1 MHNEQLFDHKGLQVY
16 SLLLLLHLHNN
27 HTHKSELCTALK
39 ITSPTLSQLTEQINA
54 FDPQLLTVTRHEV
67 ILNLPYNGQAVN
79 ALNAQIL
86 ASSLRFQ
93 LLDLYFKHSH
103 LTREETAR
111 ILNIS
116 LTSTNKLI
124 GECNALL
131 SEFKL
136 ELKQNMLRGSGI
148 QFFYFYF
155 NFYWNNHAK
164 GSALKNVVISDH
176 GFKEY
181 AQQKLGSQLN
191 IIQNDQV
198 SLWLSLLSSK
208 HELIQNYFSQEE
220 TKPFFF
226 EIKKTPLYQ
235 ALVKYFKQN
244 WIFLDKELVEYYSY
258 LTFIFLNTYNIISY
272 PVTEINSLFEHSK
285 CQQLLEQVTTILT
298 NSYNFNT
305 DFNSLRSSL
314 YFTINKLLLLEGYYY
329 SNNSLNL
336 EAKKEVSQ
344 PFEEKVI
351 AEILNIPLS
360 KQFSLEPH
368 KLQAIQDNLK
378 MIIYPHKNMKRNCIS
393 IGVVSQLTIA
403 TRYAYI
409 TEIQNILS
417 KGHNISVNDYRE
429 EANYDLVIADFNL
442 QDLTN
447 FKAPVLFLD
456 DLEIQSNIDL
466 LEKEVSRIESDMYQP
481 LLLQ

>member
-1 MHNEQLFDHKGLQVY
+1 MYNEQLFDHKGLQIY

-93 LLDLYFKHSH
+93 LLDLYFKYSH

-191 IIQNDQV
+191 IIQNDQI

-208 HELIQNYFSQEE
+208 HELIQSYFSQEE
-220 TKPFFF
+220 TKPLFF
-226 EIKKTPLYQ
+226 EIKETPLYE
-235 ALVKYFKQN
+235 ALLKYFKQN

-272 PVTEINSLFEHSK
+272 PVTEINSLFKHSK

-351 AEILNIPLS
+351 AEIL
-360 KQFSLEPH
+360 
-368 KLQAIQDNLK
+368 K
-378 MIIYPHKNMKRNCIS
+378 MMIYPHKNMKRNCIS

-409 TEIQNILS
+409 TKIQNILS

-429 EANYDLVIADFNL
+429 EADYDLVIADFNL
-442 QDLTN
+442 HDLTK

>member
-1 MHNEQLFDHKGLQVY
+1 
-16 SLLLLLHLHNN
+16 
-27 HTHKSELCTALK
+27 
-39 ITSPTLSQLTEQINA
+39 
-54 FDPQLLTVTRHEV
+54 
-67 ILNLPYNGQAVN
+67 
-79 ALNAQIL
+79 
-86 ASSLRFQ
+86 
-93 LLDLYFKHSH
+93 
-103 LTREETAR
+103 
-111 ILNIS
+111 
-116 LTSTNKLI
+116 
-124 GECNALL
+124 
-131 SEFKL
+131 
-136 ELKQNMLRGSGI
+136 
-148 QFFYFYF
+148 
-155 NFYWNNHAK
+155 
-164 GSALKNVVISDH
+164 
-176 GFKEY
+176 
-181 AQQKLGSQLN
+181 
-191 IIQNDQV
+191 
-198 SLWLSLLSSK
+198 
-208 HELIQNYFSQEE
+208 
-220 TKPFFF
+220 
-226 EIKKTPLYQ
+226 
-235 ALVKYFKQN
+235 
-244 WIFLDKELVEYYSY
+244 
-258 LTFIFLNTYNIISY
+258 LTFVFLNTYNIISY

-351 AEILNIPLS
+351 AEILNIPLA

-378 MIIYPHKNMKRNCIS
+378 MMIYPHKNMKRNCIS

-409 TEIQNILS
+409 TEIQNLLS